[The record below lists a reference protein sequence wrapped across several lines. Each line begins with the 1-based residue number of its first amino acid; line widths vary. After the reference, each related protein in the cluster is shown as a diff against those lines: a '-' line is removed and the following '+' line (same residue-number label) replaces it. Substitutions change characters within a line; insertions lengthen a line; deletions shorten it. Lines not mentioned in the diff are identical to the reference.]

1 MDLHEHEGGAEMMQ
15 SQYVKRDSVSNYFPL
30 PNAIF
35 RLGLHQT
42 EIVIYAY
49 LMSIEDRRTYQC
61 ITSYSTIADRVG
73 IAVNTVSKY
82 VALLEEH
89 GLIRTEHT
97 EVFTKDG
104 QKRNGC
110 LRYTILPIRHA
121 IDLYNER
128 QLEEAARVSAQQR
141 ALVKAERLGVAFTPS
156 DEERSA

>member
-1 MDLHEHEGGAEMMQ
+1 MQ

-35 RLGLHQT
+35 SLGLHPT
-42 EIVIYAY
+42 EIAVYAY
-49 LMSIEDRRTYQC
+49 LMSIEDRQTYQC
-61 ITSYSTIADRVG
+61 VTSYSNIAEKADVS
-73 IAVNTVSKY
+73 VNTVAKY

-97 EVFTKDG
+97 EIFTKDG

-110 LRYTILPIRHA
+110 LRYTILPIKYA
-121 IDLYNER
+121 IKLHHER
-128 QLEEAARVSAQQR
+128 QLEEAAQVSAQQR
-141 ALVKAERLGVAFTPS
+141 AQAKAEKLGVAFTPS

>member
-1 MDLHEHEGGAEMMQ
+1 MMQ

-35 RLGLHQT
+35 SLGLHPT
-42 EIVIYAY
+42 EIAVYAY
-49 LMSIEDRRTYQC
+49 LMSIEDRQTYQC
-61 ITSYSTIADRVG
+61 ITSYSAIADKVG

-89 GLIRTEHT
+89 GLIHTEHT

-110 LRYTILPIRHA
+110 LRYTILPIKYA
-121 IDLYNER
+121 IKLHHDR
-128 QLEEAARVSAQQR
+128 QLAEVARVSAQQR
-141 ALVKAERLGVAFTPS
+141 ALAKAERLDVAFTPS
-156 DEERSA
+156 GEERSA